1 MPATE
6 TILQIVHDVM
16 SSPWIYLALFLLSAI
31 DAFFPVVPSESVVI
45 TAGVFAASG
54 APSLPL
60 VILAAA
66 LGAFAG
72 DHFSYFLG
80 RTVGGRLLRRVK
92 PGTRRRRAFDW
103 AERALAERGGL
114 VLVVA
119 RYIPGGRTAITLTMG
134 SVGYPLRKF
143 TFFDTIAAASW
154 ATYSALVGLIGGAA
168 FEQDPLKGVALGL
181 GLAII
186 TTVIVEVVRH
196 LLRRRVTKDSF
207 PMKQGDREVVKS

>member
-1 MPATE
+1 MPTE
-6 TILQIVHDVM
+6 TILQVVHDVM
-16 SSPWIYLALFLLSAI
+16 SSPWIYLALFLLSAL

-54 APSLPL
+54 EPSLPL
-60 VILAAA
+60 VILVAA

-72 DHFSYFLG
+72 DHISYLLG
-80 RTVGGRLLRRVK
+80 RTVGGRMLRRVK
-92 PGTRRRRAFDW
+92 PGTRRRRALDW

-134 SVGYPLRKF
+134 SVGYPLRRF
-143 TFFDTIAAASW
+143 TFFDTIAAVSW

-168 FEQDPLKGVALGL
+168 FEQDPIKGVALGI
-181 GLAII
+181 GLAIGV
-186 TTVIVEVVRH
+186 TAVVEAVRY
-196 LLRRRVTKDSF
+196 LRHRHVTKDSF
-207 PMKQGDREVVKS
+207 PMKQSDREVVNS